1 MAAKDLF
8 RPTPDPEITDHEA
21 QLDFSQSQ
29 DFLTVSEKYKEWY
42 NNRVNEFN
50 RRLIEENRTKM
61 PAPWTRSGYTYDW
74 GASQN
79 HIGLSEFVLR
89 KGANLEVDSVTAV
102 NDYCRG
108 GYPIATVQTIQ

>member
-1 MAAKDLF
+1 
-8 RPTPDPEITDHEA
+8 
-21 QLDFSQSQ
+21 
-29 DFLTVSEKYKEWY
+29 
-42 NNRVNEFN
+42 
-50 RRLIEENRTKM
+50 M
-61 PAPWTRSGYTYDW
+61 PAPWTRLGYTYDW

-108 GYPIATVQTIQ
+108 GDSIATIQ

>member
-1 MAAKDLF
+1 M
-8 RPTPDPEITDHEA
+8 PENHKKQQNPHKNSKNDKIHRIP
-21 QLDFSQSQ
+21 
-29 DFLTVSEKYKEWY
+29 SENGKHKQ
-42 NNRVNEFN
+42 NRA
-50 RRLIEENRTKM
+50 KM
-61 PAPWTRSGYTYDW
+61 PAPWTRLGYTYDW

-108 GYPIATVQTIQ
+108 GDSIATIQ